1 MMSTNFYNTTQE
13 SGQTLLRFRSQAKA
27 QTERVIDYYR
37 NRTGQLIGP
46 SEAWR
51 ATGLEAE
58 NVPLTNVRR
67 AITDATKAGVL
78 VRTKNKTIGAY
89 GHPETLWVYPKQNGQ
104 RVSGGDLLL

>member
-1 MMSTNFYNTTQE
+1 MNHFYNTTAE
-13 SGQTLLRFRSQAKA
+13 TGQTLFRFRSQAKA
-27 QTERVIDYYR
+27 QAERVIEFFR
-37 NRTGQLIGP
+37 NRPGELIGP

-67 AITDATKAGVL
+67 AITDATKAGIL

-89 GHPETLWVYPKQNGQ
+89 GHPETQWVCPRQGQ
-104 RVSGGDLLL
+104 AVSGGDLLL

>member
-1 MMSTNFYNTTQE
+1 MAYYNTTQE
-13 SGQTLLRFRSQAKA
+13 TGQTLLRFRSQAKA

-37 NRTGQLIGP
+37 NRPGELIGP

-51 ATGLEAE
+51 GTGLEAE

-67 AITDATKAGVL
+67 AITDATKAGIL
-78 VRTKNKTIGAY
+78 VRTKDKTICAY
-89 GHPETLWVYPKQNGQ
+89 GHPETRWVYPRSDGQ